1 MSHWNSPVVQEL
13 GLHGLTAEGPG
24 SILGHGARI
33 LHANWRSQKN
43 KENKPHKIE
52 ARTEEVLSNK

>member
-1 MSHWNSPVVQEL
+1 MNHWNSLVVQGL
-13 GLHGLTAEGPG
+13 GLHCFTAEGLG

-33 LHANWRSQKN
+33 LQANRRSQKN